1 MTLRLTRDH
10 THISLLSRE
19 IKIKKELWGH
29 SGSLDSV
36 FFVQFLSDWRKK
48 PFFKTEFNA
57 TYFFFLF
64 VIFNEINSKIIKQN
78 MRKFFYMSKEVN
90 SIIFDDDL
98 KQKFRHSILY
108 QSNKGTWS
116 RVIKLRNFF
125 REGGGTLLVK
135 LFNQSIFPAR
145 NFILNIWVRERQ

>member
-1 MTLRLTRDH
+1 
-10 THISLLSRE
+10 
-19 IKIKKELWGH
+19 
-29 SGSLDSV
+29 
-36 FFVQFLSDWRKK
+36 
-48 PFFKTEFNA
+48 
-57 TYFFFLF
+57 
-64 VIFNEINSKIIKQN
+64 

-125 REGGGTLLVK
+125 RDGGYTPGK
-135 LFNQSIFPAR
+135 IIQSINISGSEFYFKHLSTGKTIVWSRTYFFIFEQKIFDYRLNFMKGFNDKEHHETYFANIR
-145 NFILNIWVRERQ
+145 NLISPSNIAYETIISKKIIQGWKPES